1 MDNAHIFLKRL
12 GTDINNPALAFDD
25 AGTAV
30 LEFDGTYSVTL
41 QLMAEWDAIYMFTE
55 VGTLPDEALGEKAV
69 QLLSAN
75 LFGIQT
81 GGGVLALEPT
91 SNTVVFSKIVYLS
104 SAEYELQY
112 QQVEHFLHFAEF
124 WRSTL
129 HSEQVAVMPE
139 GTEVLTIPPEMQ
151 MIRV

>member
-1 MDNAHIFLKRL
+1 MV
-12 GTDINNPALAFDD
+12 DITSLLAFDD

-30 LEFDGTYSVTL
+30 LEFDGTYSVTF
-41 QLMAEWDAIYMFTE
+41 QLMPEWDAIYMFTE
-55 VGTLPDEALGEKAV
+55 VGTLPDEKLGEKAI

-75 LFGIQT
+75 LFGVQT

-91 SNTVVFSKIVYLS
+91 SNTVVFSKTLYLG

-129 HSEQVAVMPE
+129 HSEQAAGMHE
-139 GTEVLTIPPEMQ
+139 ETEVLAIPQEMQ
-151 MIRV
+151 MMRV